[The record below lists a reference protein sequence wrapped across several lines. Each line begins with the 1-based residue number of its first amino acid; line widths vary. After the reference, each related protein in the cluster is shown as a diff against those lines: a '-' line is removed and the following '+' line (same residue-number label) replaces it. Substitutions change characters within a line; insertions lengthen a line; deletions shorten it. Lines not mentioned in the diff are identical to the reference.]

1 MAIFMKGMVATE
13 TMALTKAMKL
23 SGEVLSWPE
32 EWAGLVVD
40 KHSTGGVGDKVSLVL
55 ASALAACGLKVS
67 LALRPRPH
75 GNDFWVKTHKS
86 CAFGPTVQTDPV
98 FSVAENTLF

>member
-55 ASALAACGLKVS
+55 APALAACGLKVS
-67 LALRPRPH
+67 LALRPCPH
-75 GNDFWVKTHKS
+75 GQKQSFPFCFPWQRFRN
-86 CAFGPTVQTDPV
+86 
-98 FSVAENTLF
+98 FSIFSFKKRI